1 MGSWTCAGDEYDLV
15 HSSSPMTVSLP
26 LEVAFEKNS
35 KHAWEMGVV
44 TLKKR
49 ERESLREAG
58 RVFLVFFLRAR
69 LPSLPP
75 AQESQP
81 RAGEGA
87 GGWARAGG

>member
-1 MGSWTCAGDEYDLV
+1 
-15 HSSSPMTVSLP
+15 MTVLLP

-35 KHAWEMGVV
+35 KHSWEMGVV

-49 ERESLREAG
+49 KRESLRDAG
-58 RVFLVFFLRAR
+58 RVFLVFSLRAR

-75 AQESQP
+75 AQESRP
-81 RAGEGA
+81 RAEEGA